1 MKKVTIS
8 DVAQKAEVSRSTVS
22 QYLNGRFD
30 YMGEGTKE
38 RIQHVIEELGYQP
51 NFVARSLKQKSTK
64 TIGVIV
70 ANILH
75 AFSTELSRA
84 IEDVCNESDFST
96 IICNADDDP
105 EKEKRYIDMLRAK
118 QVDGL
123 IIIPTDGNKALYNQ
137 MLQEQYPVVFV
148 DRTVSDI
155 PISSVLLNNKKS
167 SQLAVEHFI
176 EKGHRRIGIVTTSII
191 RNITPRV
198 ERIKGYKEALEKNGI
213 AVRDDYI
220 NSDDIS
226 HIQDDVHDMLKL
238 DERPTAILAGNDLA
252 LFEVLKYIKKEQL
265 SIPDDLAV
273 IGIDDVSFASIYSPT
288 ITTIAQPTFQMG
300 KKATELLL
308 SKINNKNITDEGPD
322 YRFEPKLI
330 VRESV

>member
-1 MKKVTIS
+1 MRKVTIS

-30 YMGEGTKE
+30 YMGKETRE

-51 NFVARSLKQKSTK
+51 NFVARSLKQKTTK

-105 EKEKRYIDMLRAK
+105 DKEKRYIDMLRAK

-123 IIIPTDGNKALYNQ
+123 IIIPTDGNKVLYNQ

-148 DRTVSDI
+148 DRTVSDL
-155 PISSVLLNNKKS
+155 PISSVLLNNRIS
-167 SQLAVEHFI
+167 SKLAVDHFI
-176 EKGHRRIGIVTTSII
+176 DKGHSRIGIITTSII

-198 ERIKGYKEALEKNGI
+198 ERIQGYKEALEKNGI
-213 AVRDDYI
+213 SVREDYI
-220 NSDDIS
+220 NSDDLDY
-226 HIQDDVHDMLKL
+226 IQDDVHEMLML
-238 DERPTAILAGNDLA
+238 EEPPTAILAGNDLA
-252 LFEVLKYIKKEQL
+252 LFEILKYVKENKL

-308 SKINNKNITDEGPD
+308 NKIHNQNIKDEGPD
-322 YRFEPKLI
+322 YRFEPNLI
-330 VRESV
+330 IRESV